1 MSKNKA
7 VIKDVKIVKS
17 TDYASELEDSD
28 DITGEVD
35 ELWAETVR
43 NEFMPKSKKNA
54 VITKQV

>member
-7 VIKDVKIVKS
+7 VIKDVKIATS

-28 DITGEVD
+28 DITGEID

-43 NEFMPKSKKNA
+43 NEFMPKSKNA